1 MLSRSKA
8 KRKAHFEKTRTL
20 LTEKIRESMISVL
33 PIIAI
38 VAVLCLFLVPMQPT
52 LLLTFLV
59 GALMIVVGLG
69 LFSLG
74 AERSMTII
82 GSKIGTALTKIG
94 KLPVILLVA
103 CNLIDYA
110 TGLMASKYRAQDI
123 NSYKSIRGIFKKVS
137 MWLLVVVGAIIDEM
151 LLYASASIG
160 WKSPVTF
167 LVACVVAM
175 WLICNEIISILE
187 NIQDMGV
194 NIPAFMQPLV
204 KHIRS
209 QVEDQVKV
217 DNDSEGE

>member
-1 MLSRSKA
+1 MK
-8 KRKAHFEKTRTL
+8 
-20 LTEKIRESMISVL
+20 
-33 PIIAI
+33 
-38 VAVLCLFLVPMQPT
+38 
-52 LLLTFLV
+52 
-59 GALMIVVGLG
+59 
-69 LFSLG
+69 SL
-74 AERSMTII
+74 EEIFF
-82 GSKIGTALTKIG
+82 
-94 KLPVILLVA
+94 
-103 CNLIDYA
+103 
-110 TGLMASKYRAQDI
+110 SKYRAQDI

-151 LLYASASIG
+151 LLYASTSIG

>member
-1 MLSRSKA
+1 MEQANYIKAIFTAVFAFLSA
-8 KRKAHFEKTRTL
+8 L
-20 LTEKIRESMISVL
+20 LGVL
-33 PIIAI
+33 
-38 VAVLCLFLVPMQPT
+38 AV
-52 LLLTFLV
+52 
-59 GALMIVVGLG
+59 
-69 LFSLG
+69 
-74 AERSMTII
+74 
-82 GSKIGTALTKIG
+82 
-94 KLPVILLVA
+94 PVILLVV

-137 MWLLVVVGAIIDEM
+137 MWLLVVVGAIID
-151 LLYASASIG
+151 ASTSIG

>member
-1 MLSRSKA
+1 M
-8 KRKAHFEKTRTL
+8 
-20 LTEKIRESMISVL
+20 
-33 PIIAI
+33 
-38 VAVLCLFLVPMQPT
+38 
-52 LLLTFLV
+52 
-59 GALMIVVGLG
+59 
-69 LFSLG
+69 
-74 AERSMTII
+74 
-82 GSKIGTALTKIG
+82 
-94 KLPVILLVA
+94 PVILPVV

>member
-1 MLSRSKA
+1 
-8 KRKAHFEKTRTL
+8 
-20 LTEKIRESMISVL
+20 
-33 PIIAI
+33 
-38 VAVLCLFLVPMQPT
+38 
-52 LLLTFLV
+52 
-59 GALMIVVGLG
+59 
-69 LFSLG
+69 
-74 AERSMTII
+74 
-82 GSKIGTALTKIG
+82 
-94 KLPVILLVA
+94 
-103 CNLIDYA
+103 
-110 TGLMASKYRAQDI
+110 MASKYRAQDI

-167 LVACVVAM
+167 LAACVVAM

>member
-1 MLSRSKA
+1 MKVEQANYIKAIFTAVFAFLSA
-8 KRKAHFEKTRTL
+8 L
-20 LTEKIRESMISVL
+20 LGVL
-33 PIIAI
+33 
-38 VAVLCLFLVPMQPT
+38 AV
-52 LLLTFLV
+52 
-59 GALMIVVGLG
+59 
-69 LFSLG
+69 
-74 AERSMTII
+74 
-82 GSKIGTALTKIG
+82 
-94 KLPVILLVA
+94 PVILLVA

-123 NSYKSIRGIFKKVS
+123 NSYKSIRGIMKKVC
-137 MWLLVVVGAIIDEM
+137 MWLLVVVGAVIDQL
-151 LLYASASIG
+151 LLYASQTAGITLPFTFG

>member
-1 MLSRSKA
+1 M
-8 KRKAHFEKTRTL
+8 
-20 LTEKIRESMISVL
+20 
-33 PIIAI
+33 
-38 VAVLCLFLVPMQPT
+38 
-52 LLLTFLV
+52 
-59 GALMIVVGLG
+59 
-69 LFSLG
+69 
-74 AERSMTII
+74 
-82 GSKIGTALTKIG
+82 
-94 KLPVILLVA
+94 A

-151 LLYASASIG
+151 LLYASTSIG

>member
-1 MLSRSKA
+1 MK
-8 KRKAHFEKTRTL
+8 KNQK
-20 LTEKIRESMISVL
+20 
-33 PIIAI
+33 
-38 VAVLCLFLVPMQPT
+38 
-52 LLLTFLV
+52 
-59 GALMIVVGLG
+59 
-69 LFSLG
+69 
-74 AERSMTII
+74 
-82 GSKIGTALTKIG
+82 
-94 KLPVILLVA
+94 
-103 CNLIDYA
+103 
-110 TGLMASKYRAQDI
+110 

-151 LLYASASIG
+151 LLYASTSIG

-217 DNDSEGE
+217 DNDSGGE

>member
-1 MLSRSKA
+1 
-8 KRKAHFEKTRTL
+8 
-20 LTEKIRESMISVL
+20 
-33 PIIAI
+33 
-38 VAVLCLFLVPMQPT
+38 
-52 LLLTFLV
+52 
-59 GALMIVVGLG
+59 
-69 LFSLG
+69 
-74 AERSMTII
+74 
-82 GSKIGTALTKIG
+82 
-94 KLPVILLVA
+94 
-103 CNLIDYA
+103 
-110 TGLMASKYRAQDI
+110 MASKYRAQDI

-151 LLYASASIG
+151 LLYASTSIG

-209 QVEDQVKV
+209 QVEEQVKV

>member
-1 MLSRSKA
+1 
-8 KRKAHFEKTRTL
+8 
-20 LTEKIRESMISVL
+20 
-33 PIIAI
+33 
-38 VAVLCLFLVPMQPT
+38 
-52 LLLTFLV
+52 
-59 GALMIVVGLG
+59 
-69 LFSLG
+69 
-74 AERSMTII
+74 
-82 GSKIGTALTKIG
+82 
-94 KLPVILLVA
+94 
-103 CNLIDYA
+103 
-110 TGLMASKYRAQDI
+110 
-123 NSYKSIRGIFKKVS
+123 

-151 LLYASASIG
+151 LLYASTSIG

-187 NIQDMGV
+187 NIRDMGV